1 MAHSITNLAQALGG
15 TVEGDS
21 SLTVVGATEPG
32 RAAPDELAVA
42 LTPSFIEQIPSGKA
56 LVALL
61 PEGTNWQ
68 RLGLSAAILVYSG
81 RATMAP
87 LTAAF
92 VAPDEPAAHHPTA
105 EVKGAKLGGGV
116 GLGAFTV
123 IGYGAVIGDGTRL
136 GHHVTIA
143 PGAVIGSNVV
153 IHDGVRIGPK
163 VRIGDG
169 SRLHP
174 NVVIGADGFSFVS
187 PMRTQVDAVRE
198 TLGAASDPQLKT
210 SAWQKIH
217 SLGGVE
223 IGAEVE
229 IGSGSTVDAG
239 TLRPTRIGDRTK
251 VDNLVQIGHN
261 VRVGTDC
268 LICAQAGIAGST
280 DVGDRTVI
288 GGKAGI
294 ADNLTVGSDVV
305 LGGGTIV
312 LANVPNGRIMLGYP
326 AMPMDRHIASY
337 KALRRLPRLLGRLF
351 GREKPGS
358 QDASE

>member
-56 LVALL
+56 HVALL
-61 PEGTNWQ
+61 PEGADWQ
-68 RLGLSAAILVYSG
+68 HLGLSAAILVSSG
-81 RATMAP
+81 RAAMAP

-123 IGYGAVIGDGTRL
+123 IGNGAVIGDGTRL

-143 PGAVIGSNVV
+143 SGAVIGRDVV

-174 NVVIGADGFSFVS
+174 NVVIGAG
-187 PMRTQVDAVRE
+187 
-198 TLGAASDPQLKT
+198 
-210 SAWQKIH
+210 
-217 SLGGVE
+217 
-223 IGAEVE
+223 
-229 IGSGSTVDAG
+229 TVIEQEG
-239 TLRPTRIGDRTK
+239 
-251 VDNLVQIGHN
+251 
-261 VRVGTDC
+261 
-268 LICAQAGIAGST
+268 
-280 DVGDRTVI
+280 DVGKVNP
-288 GGKAGI
+288 AVP
-294 ADNLTVGSDVV
+294 VGV
-305 LGGGTIV
+305 
-312 LANVPNGRIMLGYP
+312 AC
-326 AMPMDRHIASY
+326 
-337 KALRRLPRLLGRLF
+337 RRARRLLGRGEQAQDEVEGDDHIGDVDSPARVTVGASKV
-351 GREKPGS
+351 GRLDRHGAAE
-358 QDASE
+358 